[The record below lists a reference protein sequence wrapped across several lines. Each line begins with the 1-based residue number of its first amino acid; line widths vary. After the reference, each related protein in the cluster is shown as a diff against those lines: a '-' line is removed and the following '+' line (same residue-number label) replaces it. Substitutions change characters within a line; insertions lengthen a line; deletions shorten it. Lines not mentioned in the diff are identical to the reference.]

1 MADKKKTSNKQDLPD
16 DIEDAIV
23 VDGTTEETT
32 NKNPPETS
40 ADVPATDEANAIPD
54 PDVSAPEVSASGDSE
69 SEKPEAEEAP
79 QTEQSPEPAAEAAS
93 DTPPATSEQVV
104 VRKGGFVPMVLG
116 GLVAAGIGFGL
127 AHSGLLEGVPLPRSG
142 SVQDSMDNFSQ
153 RVGAQDNALSDLSGR
168 VAALEEAPALEVP
181 EIPDMTPMIEDI
193 ATQIGVLAQRLDA
206 LEARPVG
213 GSGAIDEGAQ
223 AALEQTQQEL
233 DEIRQALAGQREELA
248 LLTEEAAREE
258 EAAQLSARTAMQ
270 RAALT
275 RIQTAVD
282 TGTGYARALTDLQET
297 DMDVPQA
304 LLDRAEDGVPTLADL
319 QSSFPEVARDAL
331 RAARQQDSGGGVTD
345 FLQTQLGLRSLE
357 PRAGNDPDAIL
368 SRAEAALRDGR
379 VADTLAELEALSE
392 PAMAVLDGWR
402 SQAET
407 RLAAVAAVQDLSQT
421 LNTN

>member
-1 MADKKKTSNKQDLPD
+1 
-16 DIEDAIV
+16 
-23 VDGTTEETT
+23 
-32 NKNPPETS
+32 
-40 ADVPATDEANAIPD
+40 
-54 PDVSAPEVSASGDSE
+54 
-69 SEKPEAEEAP
+69 
-79 QTEQSPEPAAEAAS
+79 
-93 DTPPATSEQVV
+93 
-104 VRKGGFVPMVLG
+104 
-116 GLVAAGIGFGL
+116 
-127 AHSGLLEGVPLPRSG
+127 
-142 SVQDSMDNFSQ
+142 MDNFSQ

-213 GSGAIDEGAQ
+213 GSGVIDEGAQ

-282 TGTGYARALTDLQET
+282 TGTGYAQALTDLQET

-304 LLDRAEDGVPTLADL
+304 LLEQAEDGVPTLADL